1 MDTMTLDQMLSK
13 LQKDMKE
20 RHHPDWLGWV
30 SQNKVF
36 KLKNIDIDSVS
47 PADGWQG
54 NKDNIDNMFKSN
66 LSDAPIIVV
75 HKNGGIIDGN
85 HRHQALKKQG
95 AKTIQAYVGE
105 GKMEF
110 KLIDKEISEA
120 RLWRQSRQFGE
131 MDGRGIADLLYLS
144 FLSLL
149 TFAKDDYK
157 SDYAKA
163 YARQTSQYGTFTMFR
178 SHATDIYL
186 LAYQV
191 KNPKNK
197 HISLKNNIE
206 STRFL
211 KSLSFDSRKFYFILS
226 KIARGNLN
234 KSEIST
240 YLFRL
245 EAQLKISNANFKQ
258 YRRYINDWENLKF
271 AQRQYVTS
279 KLIQDFRRL
288 GRGSEMVSSLSDM
301 AKYKKYRI
309 SDEVKS
315 RSYKKPKP
323 SATSRVVGTAA
334 GAIAGRYVGKK
345 VAKKLGKDIDKYK
358 KYGTGIG
365 AIAGYWASG
374 RKKQQ

>member
-1 MDTMTLDQMLSK
+1 MNDERNLNPAVADYVKGKKTKLIKVKVADLDDEAIDDRFGRVIDPDPDVGVDLDNPI
-13 LQKDMKE
+13 LLDKD
-20 RHHPDWLGWV
+20 G
-30 SQNKVF
+30 
-36 KLKNIDIDSVS
+36 
-47 PADGWQG
+47 
-54 NKDNIDNMFKSN
+54 
-66 LSDAPIIVV
+66 
-75 HKNGGIIDGN
+75 
-85 HRHQALKKQG
+85 
-95 AKTIQAYVGE
+95 KTILDGFHRVYQAKRVGKE
-105 GKMEF
+105 FIPAEIIENKMDL
-110 KLIDKEISEA
+110 KLVNQEISEA

-245 EAQLKISNANFKQ
+245 ETQLKISNANFKQ
-258 YRRYINDWENLKF
+258 YRRLINDWENLKF

-288 GRGSEMVSSLSDM
+288 GRGSELVSSLNDM

-309 SDEVKS
+309 SDEVKR

>member
-1 MDTMTLDQMLSK
+1 
-13 LQKDMKE
+13 
-20 RHHPDWLGWV
+20 V
-30 SQNKVF
+30 A
-36 KLKNIDIDSVS
+36 
-47 PADGWQG
+47 PADGWEGDQ
-54 NKDNIDNMFKSN
+54 NKIDNMAKSDLN
-66 LSDAPIIVV
+66 NAPLIVI
-75 HKNGGIIDGN
+75 HKDGTMIDGN

-95 AKTIQAYVGE
+95 AQTFKAYVGE
-105 GKMEF
+105 STMDL
-110 KLIDKEISEA
+110 KLVDNEISEA

>member
-1 MDTMTLDQMLSK
+1 M
-13 LQKDMKE
+13 
-20 RHHPDWLGWV
+20 
-30 SQNKVF
+30 
-36 KLKNIDIDSVS
+36 
-47 PADGWQG
+47 
-54 NKDNIDNMFKSN
+54 
-66 LSDAPIIVV
+66 
-75 HKNGGIIDGN
+75 IDGN

-95 AKTIQAYVGE
+95 AQTVKAYVGE
-105 GKMEF
+105 SKMDL
-110 KLIDKEISEA
+110 KLVDNEISEA